1 VINYLWAAVET
12 KAMAKTK
19 ANNKADPHGMTN
31 KRTSNGKGLAGS
43 VLQFA
48 SFAVCHFKAHLLF
61 QLSAMT

>member
-12 KAMAKTK
+12 KRQKPTT
-19 ANNKADPHGMTN
+19 KADPHGMTN

-61 QLSAMT
+61 QLQL